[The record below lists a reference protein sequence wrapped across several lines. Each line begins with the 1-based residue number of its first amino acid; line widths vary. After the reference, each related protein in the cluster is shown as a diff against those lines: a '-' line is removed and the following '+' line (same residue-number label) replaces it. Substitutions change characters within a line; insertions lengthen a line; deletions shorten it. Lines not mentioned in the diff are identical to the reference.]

1 MIPVQTIVDRVVSIL
16 DAEGSDRYLFDQ
28 DFKPAINLTK
38 DWVVAVF
45 NKAFADKKLS
55 EENLKELVQTKI
67 WTTSTF
73 SRVRIDPTVVNVWTI
88 LGIKPKP
95 TVHPSASI
103 PTIGVNPDTSTLEA
117 AVSYIASDFSARR
130 LTIEEWNENK
140 NNIFEAGN
148 NITTVSFTEY
158 AYLNQGDYSSSSY
171 TTAGEIEIR
180 PDIPTEFVGITY
192 LRYPADVAVI
202 GDNVE
207 FPETLINLIVNKVLN
222 YISFKQG
229 DRTNLFTVSG
239 QEVATLVKLMM

>member
-1 MIPVQTIVDRVVSIL
+1 MIPVQTIVDRVTSIL

-55 EENLKELVQTKI
+55 EENLKELVQTKV

-73 SRVRIDPTVVNVWTI
+73 SRINIDPSVVNVWSV
-88 LGIKPKP
+88 LGIIPKP
-95 TVHPSASI
+95 TVYPASST
-103 PTIGVNPDTSTLEA
+103 PTIGANPDTSTLETG
-117 AVSYIASDFSARR
+117 VSYISSDFSARR

-140 NNIFEAGN
+140 NNVFEAGN
-148 NITTVSFTEY
+148 NVLTTSFTEY
-158 AYLNQGDYSSSSY
+158 AYLNQGDYSSTNY

-180 PDIPTEFVGITY
+180 PAIPTEFLAVTY
-192 LRYPADVAVI
+192 LRYPTDVNVI

-207 FPETLINLIVNKVLN
+207 FPQTLTDLIVNKVLN

-229 DRTNLFTVSG
+229 DQTNLFSVSG
-239 QEVATLVKLMM
+239 AEVATLVKLMM

>member
-1 MIPVQTIVDRVVSIL
+1 MIPVQTIVDRVTSIL

-55 EENLKELVQTKI
+55 EENLKELIQTKV

-73 SRVRIDPTVVNVWTI
+73 SRVRIDPTVVNVWSI

-95 TVHPSASI
+95 VVYPVASI
-103 PTIGVNPDTSTLEA
+103 PTVGANPDTSTLETG
-117 AVSYIASDFSARR
+117 VSYISSDFSARR

-148 NITTVSFTEY
+148 NISTVSFTEY

-171 TTAGEIEIR
+171 ASVGELEIR
-180 PDIPTEFVGITY
+180 PNIPTEFVGITY
-192 LRYPADVAVI
+192 LRYPADITVI
-202 GDNVE
+202 GDDVE
-207 FPETLINLIVNKVLN
+207 FPETLINLIVNKVAN

-229 DRTNLFTVSG
+229 DQTNLFSVSAA
-239 QEVATLVKLMM
+239 EIVTLVKLMM

>member
-1 MIPVQTIVDRVVSIL
+1 MIPVQTIVDRVTSIL

-55 EENLKELVQTKI
+55 EENLKELVQTKV

-73 SRVRIDPTVVNVWTI
+73 SRVRIDPSVVNVWSI

-95 TVHPSASI
+95 TVYPASSV
-103 PTIGVNPDTSTLEA
+103 PTVGASPDTSTLELG
-117 AVSYIASDFSARR
+117 VSYISSDFSARR
-130 LTIEEWNENK
+130 LTVEEWNENK

-148 NITTVSFTEY
+148 NISTISFTEY
-158 AYLNQGDYSSSSY
+158 AYLNQGDYSSINY
-171 TTAGEIEIR
+171 TTAGELEVR
-180 PDIPTEFVGITY
+180 PEVPTEFVAITY
-192 LRYPADVAVI
+192 LRYPADITVI
-202 GDNVE
+202 GDSLE
-207 FPETLINLIVNKVLN
+207 FPQTLTDLVVNKVLN

-229 DRTNLFTVSG
+229 DQTNLFSVSG
-239 QEVATLVKLMM
+239 QEVATLAKLMM

>member
-1 MIPVQTIVDRVVSIL
+1 MIPVQTIVDRVTSIL

-73 SRVRIDPTVVNVWTI
+73 SRIHIDPAVVNVWTI

-95 TVHPSASI
+95 TVYPSTSI
-103 PTIGVNPDTSTLEA
+103 PTVGGTPDASTLEA
-117 AVSYIASDFSARR
+117 GVSYISSDFSARR
-130 LTIEEWNENK
+130 LTVEEWNENK

-158 AYLNQGDYSSSSY
+158 AYLNQGDYSSSAYS
-171 TTAGEIEIR
+171 TAGELEIR
-180 PDIPTEFVGITY
+180 PDISTEFVGITY
-192 LRYPADVAVI
+192 LRYPADVTLI
-202 GDNVE
+202 GDNIE
-207 FPETLINLIVNKVLN
+207 FPQTLTDIIVNKVLN

-239 QEVATLVKLMM
+239 QEVATLAKLMM

>member
-1 MIPVQTIVDRVVSIL
+1 MIPVQTIVDRVTSIL

-73 SRVRIDPTVVNVWTI
+73 SRVKIDPAIINVWTI

-95 TVHPSASI
+95 TVYPATSI
-103 PTIGVNPDTSTLEA
+103 PTVGANPDTSTLEPG
-117 AVSYIASDFSARR
+117 VSYISSDFSARR
-130 LTIEEWNENK
+130 LTIEEWNENSK
-140 NNIFEAGN
+140 NIFEAGN
-148 NITTVSFTEY
+148 NVPTVSFTEY
-158 AYLNQGDYSSSSY
+158 AYLNQGDYSSSAY

-180 PDIPTEFVGITY
+180 PSVPTEFVGITY
-192 LRYPADVAVI
+192 LRYPTDVSVI
-202 GDNVE
+202 GDNIE
-207 FPETLINLIVNKVLN
+207 FPETLIDLIVNKVLN

-229 DRTNLFTVSG
+229 DQTNLFSVSG
-239 QEVATLVKLMM
+239 QEVVTLVKLMM

>member
-1 MIPVQTIVDRVVSIL
+1 MIPVQTIVDRVTSIL

-55 EENLKELVQTKI
+55 EENLKELIQTKI

-73 SRVRIDPTVVNVWTI
+73 SRVRIDPSVVNVWTI

-95 TVHPSASI
+95 TVHPLLSI
-103 PTIGVNPDTSTLEA
+103 PTAGVNPDTSTLETG
-117 AVSYIASDFSARR
+117 VSYISSDFSARR

-148 NITTVSFTEY
+148 NIVTTSFTEY
-158 AYLNQGDYSSSSY
+158 AYLNYGDYSSSTY
-171 TTAGEIEIR
+171 TTSGEIEIR
-180 PDIPTEFVGITY
+180 PNIPTEFVGITY
-192 LRYPADVAVI
+192 LRYPADVSSI
-202 GDNVE
+202 GDNIE
-207 FPETLINLIVNKVLN
+207 FPETLVTLIVNKVLN

-229 DRTNLFTVSG
+229 DKTNLFSVSG
-239 QEVATLVKLMM
+239 AEVATLAKLMM

>member
-1 MIPVQTIVDRVVSIL
+1 MIPVQTIVDRATSIL

-73 SRVRIDPTVVNVWTI
+73 SRVHIDPAVVNLWSI
-88 LGIKPKP
+88 LGISPKP
-95 TVHPSASI
+95 TVYPAASI
-103 PTIGVNPDTSTLEA
+103 PTPGANPDDSTLELG
-117 AVSYIASDFSARR
+117 VSYISSDFSARR
-130 LTIEEWNENK
+130 LTVEEWNENK

-148 NITTVSFTEY
+148 NIVTTSFTEY
-158 AYLNQGDYSSSSY
+158 AYLNQGDYSSTAY
-171 TTAGEIEIR
+171 TTKGEVEIR
-180 PDIPTEFVGITY
+180 PNIPTEFVGVTY
-192 LRYPADVAVI
+192 LRYPLDITVI
-202 GDNVE
+202 GDDLE
-207 FPETLINLIVNKVLN
+207 FPQTLTDLIINKVLN

-229 DRTNLFTVSG
+229 DKTNLFSVSAG
-239 QEVATLVKLMM
+239 EVATLVKLMM